1 MANDYSGRIWKI
13 ATGGT
18 TPFGAANVK
27 IKGGSWTGMTAAG
40 QTFIITDE
48 AGRAYTFTSSGIDT
62 QVTFYELG
70 WLSGPLTFSG
80 TFTGEID
87 LFLAT
92 K

>member
-1 MANDYSGRIWKI
+1 
-13 ATGGT
+13 
-18 TPFGAANVK
+18 
-27 IKGGSWTGMTAAG
+27 MTAAG

-48 AGRAYTFTSSGIDT
+48 AGRAYTFTSSGVDT
-62 QVTFYELG
+62 QMTFYEMG

-80 TFTGEID
+80 TFTGEVD